1 MRETPISVPPWPPVK
16 AAPGRSKVMRQ
27 RAIRR
32 LVDNGAWLISAVAL
46 ILFWDWFV
54 VTREISP
61 SIFPRPGAV
70 WDAFWQNMLDGT
82 FIGDLRVT
90 MAEIMAGFTIG
101 SLVGVTLALLTAE
114 FRFARAILYPY
125 VIAFQSMPKTA
136 LAPMFLIWFGFG
148 IESKIA
154 QVVLA
159 SFFPVFVNMMAGLS
173 RIDPDQLDMM
183 KAFCGTRW
191 RVFATVKLPS
201 ALPSL
206 FAGLELAIV
215 FSLLSAVVAEYLGST
230 AGLGH
235 RILQLNTNLEM
246 AAEFAALILLSLVG
260 FTLHSIVRLFSSIV
274 IFWGK
279 ARNDGV
285 AI

>member
-1 MRETPISVPPWPPVK
+1 MKEMPISLPPSPATDPS
-16 AAPGRSKVMRQ
+16 ARSKLWRR
-27 RAIRR
+27 RAVRR
-32 LVDNGAWLISAVAL
+32 LVDNGAWMISAVAL
-46 ILFWDWFV
+46 ILFWDWIV
-54 VTREISP
+54 VARDISP

-70 WDAFWQNMLDGT
+70 WAAFWQNILDGT

-101 SLVGVTLALLTAE
+101 SLVGIALALLTSE
-114 FRFARAILYPY
+114 FRLVRAVLYPY

-159 SFFPVFVNMMAGLS
+159 SFFPVVVIMMAGLS

-260 FTLHSIVRLFSSIV
+260 FTLHAIVRAFSTIV

-279 ARNDGV
+279 PRNDGV

>member
-1 MRETPISVPPWPPVK
+1 MQETPIPATPQPRAKAPAGRPSVW
-16 AAPGRSKVMRQ
+16 RR
-27 RAIRR
+27 RAMRR
-32 LVDNGAWLISAVAL
+32 LVDNGAWALSAVAL
-46 ILFWDWFV
+46 ILFWDWYV
-54 VTREISP
+54 VTQGISP

-70 WDAFWQNMLDGT
+70 WHAFWQNILDGT
-82 FIGDLRVT
+82 FLGDLRVT

-101 SLVGVTLALLTAE
+101 SIVGVVLALLTAE
-114 FRFARAILYPY
+114 FRLARAILYPY

-260 FTLHSIVRLFSSIV
+260 FTLHAIVRMFSGIV

-279 ARNDGV
+279 PRSDGV

>member
-1 MRETPISVPPWPPVK
+1 VEGSNV
-16 AAPGRSKVMRQ
+16 
-27 RAIRR
+27 
-32 LVDNGAWLISAVAL
+32 
-46 ILFWDWFV
+46 
-54 VTREISP
+54 
-61 SIFPRPGAV
+61 
-70 WDAFWQNMLDGT
+70 GT
-82 FIGDLRVT
+82 V
-90 MAEIMAGFTIG
+90 
-101 SLVGVTLALLTAE
+101 LALLSSE
-114 FRFARAILYPY
+114 FRIVRVILYPY

-154 QVVLA
+154 QVILA
-159 SFFPVFVNMMAGLS
+159 SFFPVFVNMLSGLS
-173 RIDPDQLDMM
+173 RIDADQLDMM
-183 KAFCGTRW
+183 RAFCGKRW
-191 RVFATVKLPS
+191 KVFAAVKLPS

-206 FAGLELAIV
+206 FSGLELAIV

-246 AAEFAALILLSLVG
+246 ASEFAALILLSIVG
-260 FTLHSIVRLFSSIV
+260 FTLHAIVRACGDFI

-279 ARNDGV
+279 GRNDGV